1 MWYRIIYSIICVMV
15 ASTIM
20 AQTELPDSVKTR
32 ELEEVVVEGRNQRL
46 GAEVSTYIPTS
57 KQRNASQTA
66 ADLLNRMAIPQ
77 IKISA
82 NDDIT
87 DLAGKSVDVFID
99 FLPASKEDLQGMRM
113 QDVKKVE
120 YYDFPSDPRFQGKA
134 HVVNFVMQKYEYGGY
149 VKAYG
154 WENTSNA
161 GQISLF
167 SKLQYK
173 RMTFDIAA
181 GYFYL
186 NQNHTGGDVYE
197 TFRLPQSD
205 GSVNVFERNSM
216 QGKGKWI
223 KNQYWPTF
231 KALYSS
237 DKITI
242 LNVVGANFDN
252 TPRNNSSGFIEY
264 TPAITERVDY
274 SQNSSN
280 RVNSISYSGYWNFIL
295 NDRNTIN
302 FSPRYAYSHTNTGSL
317 YTEVGSGEFY
327 NAARDNSHQ
336 FSGNLTYTHSF
347 GKLGSLNAMF
357 QTIITSNNTNYYG
370 TANTSDNARTYRVGP
385 GVQYSLSIGNVYG
398 LVGFGYHWD
407 RQKYLDYKDDS
418 AAPWIDFSLQYA
430 PNDRH
435 SIRGEFHHMKS
446 IPSSSYRSAAI
457 IQSNPLMSY
466 TGNPNLVSYGS
477 YDAGV
482 NYSFIPN
489 NNFSLSAF
497 VSTWIVDNRYVYDY
511 VPSETGILRTIRQP
525 GGGYSQW
532 NYGAYAS
539 LRLFDSKLQLT
550 AQLTGTS
557 VHNGEPY
564 NLDKT
569 NLNYALRATYYLG
582 NWNFSGLYYS
592 PQGYPDGCMVG
603 TWMKTKSY
611 YRIAAGWSNSSWNL
625 QLQFANFARWN
636 WRSNKSIM
644 HSRFYDRI
652 EQTYSI
658 NDHALARLSVTYT
671 FGFGKK
677 IQHRDEA
684 SQQSGVNSGILK

>member
-1 MWYRIIYSIICVMV
+1 MKKRFINSILLAMI
-15 ASTIM
+15 ASSVM
-20 AQTELPDSVKTR
+20 AQTETPDSIKAQ

-99 FLPASKEDLQGMRM
+99 FLPATKEDLQGMRM

-149 VKAYG
+149 VKAHG

-167 SKLQYK
+167 SKMQYK

-186 NQNHTGGDVYE
+186 NQNYTGGDVYE

-205 GSVNVFERNSM
+205 GSVNVFERNSI

-242 LNVVGANFDN
+242 LNVVGASFDH

-274 SQNSSN
+274 SQNSSS

-295 NDRNTIN
+295 NDKNTIN
-302 FSPRYAYSHTNTGSL
+302 FSPRYAYSHTNTGSQ
-317 YTEVGSGEFY
+317 YDEVGSGEFY

-347 GKLGSLNAMF
+347 GKWGSLNAMF
-357 QTIITSNNTNYYG
+357 QTIITSNNTSYYG

-385 GVQYSLSIGNVYG
+385 GVQYSLSIGKVYG
-398 LVGFGYHWD
+398 MVGFGYHWD

-430 PNDRH
+430 LNDRH

-482 NYSFIPN
+482 NYSFIPSN
-489 NNFSLSAF
+489 KFSISAF
-497 VSTWIVDNRYVYDY
+497 ASTWIVDNRYVYDY

-532 NYGAYAS
+532 TYGAYAS
-539 LRLFDSKLQLT
+539 LRLFDGNLQLT

-564 NLDKT
+564 NLDKA
-569 NLNYALRATYYLG
+569 NINYAFQATYYLG

-592 PQGYPDGCMVG
+592 PQGFPDGCMVG

-644 HSRFYDRI
+644 HSRYYDRI
-652 EQTYSI
+652 EQSYSI

-677 IQHRDEA
+677 IQQGDEA

>member
-1 MWYRIIYSIICVMV
+1 MNIHILIS
-15 ASTIM
+15 ALALTPLFAM
-20 AQTELPDSVKTR
+20 AQSTEPDSIKTQ
-32 ELEEVVVEGRNQRL
+32 ELDEVVVEARNQRL

-149 VKAYG
+149 VKAFG

-161 GQISLF
+161 GQASLYG
-167 SKLQYK
+167 KLQYK
-173 RMTFDIAA
+173 RMTFDVAA

-205 GSVNVFERNSM
+205 GSVKVFERNSI

-242 LNVVGANFDN
+242 QNVIGASFDHS
-252 TPRNNSSGFIEY
+252 PRNNSVGYIEY
-264 TPAITERVDY
+264 IPAITERVDY
-274 SQNSSN
+274 SQNSFN
-280 RVNSISYSGYWNFIL
+280 RVNSVSYSGYWNFIL
-295 NDRNTIN
+295 NDKNTIN

-317 YTEVGSGEFY
+317 YTEIGPGDFY
-327 NAARDNSHQ
+327 NAAKDNSHQ
-336 FSGNLTYTHSF
+336 FRGNLTYTHSF
-347 GKLGSLNAMF
+347 GKWGSLNAMF
-357 QTIITSNNTNYYG
+357 QTIITSNSTSYYG

-385 GVQYSLSIGNVYG
+385 GVEYSLSKGKVYG
-398 LVGFGYHWD
+398 MVGLGYHWD
-407 RQKYLDYKDDS
+407 RQKYLDYKEDS

-435 SIRGEFHHMKS
+435 SVRGEFHHMKS

-466 TGNPNLVSYGS
+466 TGNPNLVSYSS
-477 YDAGV
+477 YDVGV
-482 NYSFIPN
+482 DYSFIPN
-489 NNFSLSAF
+489 NKFSISAF
-497 VSTWIVDNRYVYDY
+497 ASTWIVDNRYVYDY
-511 VPSETGILRTIRQP
+511 VPMETGILRTIKQP

-532 NYGAYAS
+532 TYGAYAS
-539 LRLFDSKLQLT
+539 LRLFDRKLQLT
-550 AQLTGTS
+550 AQLTGRS
-557 VHNGEPY
+557 VYNGEPY

-569 NLNYALRATYYLG
+569 NINYAFQAIYYLG

-592 PQGYPDGCMVG
+592 PQGHPDGCMVG

-636 WRSNKSIM
+636 WRSDKSIM
-644 HSRFYDRI
+644 NSCYYDRI

-658 NDHALARLSVTYT
+658 NDHAIARLSVTYT

-677 IQHRDEA
+677 IKRGDEA

>member
-1 MWYRIIYSIICVMV
+1 MCYRIIYSIICVMV

-66 ADLLNRMAIPQ
+66 ADLLNSMAIPQ

>member
-1 MWYRIIYSIICVMV
+1 MRNRFINSILFAMIVSSV
-15 ASTIM
+15 M
-20 AQTELPDSVKTR
+20 AQTETPDSIKAQ
-32 ELEEVVVEGRNQRL
+32 ELEEVVVKGRNQRL

-99 FLPASKEDLQGMRM
+99 FLPATKEDLQGMRM

-149 VKAYG
+149 VKAHG

-205 GSVNVFERNSM
+205 GSVNVFERNSI

-242 LNVVGANFDN
+242 LNVVGANFDH

-264 TPAITERVDY
+264 NPAITERVDY
-274 SQNSSN
+274 SQNSSD

-295 NDRNTIN
+295 NDKNTIN
-302 FSPRYAYSHTNTGSL
+302 FSPRYAYSHTNIGSL
-317 YTEVGSGEFY
+317 YTEVGSDGFY

-347 GKLGSLNAMF
+347 GKWGSLNAMF
-357 QTIITSNNTNYYG
+357 QTIITSNNTSYYG

-385 GVQYSLSIGNVYG
+385 GVQYSLSIGKVYG

-482 NYSFIPN
+482 NYSFIPSN
-489 NNFSLSAF
+489 KFSLSAF
-497 VSTWIVDNRYVYDY
+497 ASTWIVDNRYVYDY

-532 NYGAYAS
+532 TYGAYAS

-550 AQLTGTS
+550 AQITGTS

-569 NLNYALRATYYLG
+569 NINYAFQATYYLG

-592 PQGYPDGCMVG
+592 PQGFPDGCMVG
-603 TWMKTKSY
+603 TWMRTKSY

-636 WRSNKSIM
+636 WRSNESIM
-644 HSRFYDRI
+644 RSRYYDRI

-677 IQHRDEA
+677 IQQGDEA